1 MAQLPEQGHSSFLY
15 PEKSLRVTVKA
26 SVVQAKDCEHYSASC
41 GKYMEIW
48 CRGAIA
54 TAEFEED

>member
-41 GKYMEIW
+41 GKYMES
-48 CRGAIA
+48 GAG
-54 TAEFEED
+54 EQ